1 MPIIHPSVFAPSDQ
15 DLSSSSISS
24 SLYTSLYTSAT
35 DLDLDL
41 GVEFCVGDDVSP
53 DSSPSPSEVCE
64 FDIVEK
70 KVMRTLDN
78 LEM

>member
-24 SLYTSLYTSAT
+24 RLYTNLYYTSAT

-41 GVEFCVGDDVSP
+41 GVQFCVGDALTRARARALVKYVSLILLRRR
-53 DSSPSPSEVCE
+53 SCVHW
-64 FDIVEK
+64 II
-70 KVMRTLDN
+70 
-78 LEM
+78 